1 MKDFTDREI
10 KLGDTVLFYSVGYK
24 SMYRGRVYNIGEKMV
39 CVEYSPSPNY
49 RFNVYKYKVYQKQ
62 CCVLESEDPVTLTKI
77 SRIL

>member
-10 KLGDTVLFYSVGYK
+10 KLGDTVLFYSVGFK

-39 CVEYSPSPNY
+39 CVEYNPYNSDPL
-49 RFNVYKYKVYQKQ
+49 NVDKYKVYPKQ
-62 CCVLESEDPVTLTKI
+62 CVVLESEDPVTLTKI